1 MSKYTQYQVEK
12 AIEQAVAT
20 GNTKAAAEDW
30 DVPYSTLRN
39 RLKGIVPK
47 YKAQTHRQRLSPL
60 QEEHLASW
68 IISQRD
74 LGFDPTPGQLREFA
88 QRIVAVSGDDRPIGQ
103 NWVTGFLGRNP
114 KVETAKT
121 RPIDS
126 NQLEGGLT
134 EELEDFFEKLASPEI
149 RNIPPQHRYNMD
161 GTDLMEKREGN
172 GLVLGRP
179 DDDLVLQKVSGS
191 RTWGSVVE
199 TINAMGFSLPPLII
213 FQGAFIKYHW
223 FPENIEEYKDWHV
236 AVSENGWTSDE
247 IGLQWLKNIF
257 IPLTKPAEPQLRLLI
272 LDPHESYTTIDFMWE
287 CYNND
292 IRVLYLPEHSSHL
305 LQPLD
310 LTIFPAL
317 KKAYRKKVKQLVK
330 TTDDSALSK
339 ARFLK
344 SYSKI
349 RKQVM
354 KPETIR
360 EGWELSGMWPI
371 SMAKPLHNP
380 LFVQQQPNLETNA
393 SHTPI
398 STRNMPD
405 TTENMISTSF
415 SNRELRKAV
424 ESATK
429 NEEFGHTARLLF
441 RRVGMAL
448 NEYISE
454 IAERDRK
461 IEDLENQIEHLRP
474 KKKVKLGPNERFTN
488 TDAICTTPE

>member
-1 MSKYTQYQVEK
+1 M
-12 AIEQAVAT
+12 
-20 GNTKAAAEDW
+20 
-30 DVPYSTLRN
+30 
-39 RLKGIVPK
+39 
-47 YKAQTHRQRLSPL
+47 
-60 QEEHLASW
+60 
-68 IISQRD
+68 
-74 LGFDPTPGQLREFA
+74 
-88 QRIVAVSGDDRPIGQ
+88 
-103 NWVTGFLGRNP
+103 
-114 KVETAKT
+114 
-121 RPIDS
+121 
-126 NQLEGGLT
+126 T

-161 GTDLMEKREGN
+161 ETDLMEKKEGN

-179 DDDLVLQKVSGS
+179 DDDLVLQKVTGS

-257 IPLTKPAEPQLRLLI
+257 IPLTKPAEPQLRSLI

-287 CYNND
+287 CYKND

-317 KKAYRKKVKQLVK
+317 KAYRKKIKQLVK
-330 TTDDSALSK
+330 ITDDSALSK

-344 SYSKI
+344 FYSKI

-380 LFVQQQPNLETNA
+380 LFVQQQQNLETNA

-461 IEDLENQIEHLRP
+461 IEDLENQIEHLQP

-488 TDAICTTPE
+488 TDTICTTPE